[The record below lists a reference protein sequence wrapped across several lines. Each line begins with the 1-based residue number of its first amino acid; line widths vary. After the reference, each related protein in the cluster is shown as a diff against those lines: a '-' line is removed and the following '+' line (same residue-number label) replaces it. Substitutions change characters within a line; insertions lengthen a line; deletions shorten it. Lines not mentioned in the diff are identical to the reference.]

1 MSSNNRLFISK
12 LFENSDIDVII
23 KEFNKL
29 AGQLETFS
37 STISLWGNTRSQLLK
52 KVEIE
57 SNSSVKLTHS
67 LGSRPVYRL
76 ILKQT
81 SGGVLL
87 DGKWDDKTVEFKNET
102 GSIFKGTILL
112 LGGE

>member
-1 MSSNNRLFISK
+1 MATSNRLFIDK
-12 LFENSDIDVII
+12 LHINSESEDFI

-29 AGQLETFS
+29 ADKLETFS
-37 STISLWGNTRSQLLK
+37 STISIWGNTRSQLLK

-57 SNSSVKLTHS
+57 ANSSVKLTHS

-87 DGKWDDKTVEFKNET
+87 DGEWNDKTVEFKH
-102 GSIFKGTILL
+102 GSGTFKGTILL